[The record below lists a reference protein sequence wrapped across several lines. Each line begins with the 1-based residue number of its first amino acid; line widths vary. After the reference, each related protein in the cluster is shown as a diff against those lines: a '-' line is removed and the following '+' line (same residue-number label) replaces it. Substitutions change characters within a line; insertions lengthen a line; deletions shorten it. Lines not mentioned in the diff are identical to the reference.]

1 MGKIKSQK
9 SKVKSQNMSEEENK
23 AIAENIKWFSR
34 FSPSEK
40 IRIIERH
47 KKELN
52 YFLSLKVKNH

>member
-1 MGKIKSQK
+1 MGRVKKQESRIRSQEL
-9 SKVKSQNMSEEENK
+9 SEEEVR
-23 AIAENIKWFSR
+23 AITENLKWFSR